1 LVKPIRPIDAITL
14 MEEIESKKE
23 LIDSEGHPEE
33 LQEVIDAIFD
43 GVIKLINRRST
54 VQAFTDTVPIA
65 YWIPLTPMRF
75 CCSSCRK
82 ESIGEQTHYCPHC
95 GARMEEK
102 DFVLARLQ

>member
-1 LVKPIRPIDAITL
+1 MVKPIRPIDAITL
-14 MEEIESKKE
+14 VEEIESKKK

-43 GVIKLINRRST
+43 GFIKVINRRNT
-54 VQAFTDTVPIA
+54 IQAFIDTTTIA
-65 YWIPLTPMRF
+65 YWIPITPMRSS
-75 CCSSCRK
+75 CSSCGK
-82 ESIGEQTHYCPHC
+82 ESIGEQTSYCPHC